1 MKSNFIHR
9 ISSKSNKHQYKF
21 WLLLSILLEVEQL
34 QKIIISDN
42 YGKPYIENNA
52 APKWPN
58 VDDDK
63 IDKSQNKTNCFP
75 LLDEDA
81 VTLLLSDVEL
91 K

>member
-42 YGKPYIENNA
+42 YGKTYIENNA
-52 APKWPN
+52 APKWSN
-58 VDDDK
+58 VDD
-63 IDKSQNKTNCFP
+63 
-75 LLDEDA
+75 EGA
-81 VTLLLSDVEL
+81 GTLI
-91 K
+91 